1 MFLLAIILFIAL
13 ELFLV
18 YRLFQHNA
26 NAFFVF
32 HLLFF
37 IILVPG
43 TEFLKCLFGGRR
55 VEDFGVFLI
64 VNILLLI
71 YIVIFMTLYKLI
83 AKLFPSNE
91 YLINRILEFYKKN
104 RAKIAIIL
112 SFYVL
117 WKIYLLGIYGVS
129 SFKLLSITAIT
140 KVPFYIV
147 FCDTL
152 LGSIALGTLILCLF
166 YVVLD
171 PKIKRFDPKIMVPAF
186 LCLFTF
192 CVFTQFGGSR
202 RFIASI
208 LLLATVLYAGRKL
221 KEVDKLRLLLN
232 VKRPIFSLKLAIL
245 LLFSFSAF
253 LVAGRYIK
261 GVNSNLYSP
270 YYLKLLEQSQTL
282 GERIS
287 VLRQIITDV
296 RPFSWERNIE
306 ERDNVFEV
314 ICFMTSEQVSN
325 FKTTFPGVTSNVL
338 KATIPRILWPSKPV
352 FNNDE
357 LIVINFPVPVYYNI
371 YSVDIASS
379 IIGDMQAEFWFFAY
393 LLTPFLYIVL
403 SFIYLK
409 ILLKSYNNFVISL
422 ASISAL
428 YSLLYRIEED
438 ITALFIDLR
447 NFMVLFL
454 CGLIIYIAN
463 KVLKGSIKTYAHP
476 SRYTNL

>member
-1 MFLLAIILFIAL
+1 MSFL
-13 ELFLV
+13 
-18 YRLFQHNA
+18 
-26 NAFFVF
+26 
-32 HLLFF
+32 
-37 IILVPG
+37 
-43 TEFLKCLFGGRR
+43 
-55 VEDFGVFLI
+55 
-64 VNILLLI
+64 
-71 YIVIFMTLYKLI
+71 
-83 AKLFPSNE
+83 
-91 YLINRILEFYKKN
+91 
-104 RAKIAIIL
+104 
-112 SFYVL
+112 
-117 WKIYLLGIYGVS
+117 
-129 SFKLLSITAIT
+129 
-140 KVPFYIV
+140 
-147 FCDTL
+147 
-152 LGSIALGTLILCLF
+152 LCLF

-476 SRYTNL
+476 SRVTPIYEPAWKAGGVVRSTSLLCRALAKLGHRGTSGYY